1 MKGRIWKVRWNL
13 AWKIMAKAKSKCSSN
28 KDILLYKLYNVGI
41 GGGWGVPVRKGVETW
56 GTSRQNLKQAH
67 NRQLFITF
75 EAHWVIMIIFYKRNW
90 SQCFFPWS
98 LALPRQ
104 GPHLA
109 WKNSASVLGNHCPTP
124 TKPSAFQPV
133 SSLEIIIAGWISITR
148 KWEQWKIWD
157 KSVRNACLRAYEDQC
172 TGV

>member
-1 MKGRIWKVRWNL
+1 MPFTMCYEGMTCWYWRRKRRTGKKRSRNMGYITSESETS
-13 AWKIMAKAKSKCSSN
+13 AQSS
-28 KDILLYKLYNVGI
+28 
-41 GGGWGVPVRKGVETW
+41 
-56 GTSRQNLKQAH
+56 
-67 NRQLFITF
+67 TF
-75 EAHWVIMIIFYKRNW
+75 YCFWSHWVIMIIFYKRNW

-98 LALPRQ
+98 LVLPRQ
-104 GPHLA
+104 GPHLT